1 MYVVSQQRTRRN
13 RDRSESVASED
24 GTLDQQRVHEIADP
38 LLDRWRSG
46 AELVGV
52 RRRLQSVFGAGLL
65 IIAIQLLLSP
75 GGITGSLIAL
85 WFLLSI
91 PVVTVAGC
99 LLVLL
104 REPSNARSVWWDNS
118 VPATVGLLSLAGL
131 VRFGAA
137 SPVGRAL
144 WELVIGDEHPDANS
158 YEFGEEETVDLGA
171 VRRIRRYIWYAVVG
185 SAAIMLIEQVV
196 LNDLFGGIQGTELT
210 GAEFGLVATAAVVI
224 GAVAG
229 GIAAVV
235 GR

>member
-1 MYVVSQQRTRRN
+1 MSQQRTRRE
-13 RDRSESVASED
+13 RERSDAAVSGD
-24 GTLDQQRVHEIADP
+24 GTLDQQRVHDIADP

-46 AELVGV
+46 TELAAV

-65 IIAIQLLLSP
+65 IVAIQLLLSP
-75 GGITGSLIAL
+75 GGLTGTLITL

-118 VPATVGLLSLAGL
+118 VPATVGLLSLVGL
-131 VRFGAA
+131 VRFGAT

-144 WELVIGDEHPDANS
+144 WEVLLGDEHPDAER

-171 VRRIRRYIWYAVVG
+171 VENIRRYIWYAVVG
-185 SAAIMLIEQVV
+185 SAVVILIEQA
-196 LNDLFGGIQGTELT
+196 LLSELSGQGIELT
-210 GAEFGLVATAAVVI
+210 GTEFALFAI
-224 GAVAG
+224 GAVVFGVVAG
-229 GIAAVV
+229 FLSAVV

>member
-1 MYVVSQQRTRRN
+1 MSQQRTRRE
-13 RDRSESVASED
+13 RDRSESVVSGD
-24 GTLDQQRVHEIADP
+24 GTLDQQRVHEMADP

-46 AELVGV
+46 AELAAV
-52 RRRLQSVFGAGLL
+52 RRRLQSVLGAGLL
-65 IIAIQLLLSP
+65 IIAIRFLLSP
-75 GGITGSLIAL
+75 GGLTGTLIAL

-118 VPATVGLLSLAGL
+118 VPATVGLLSLVGL

-144 WELVIGDEHPDANS
+144 WEVLIGDEHPDAQR
-158 YEFGEEETVDLGA
+158 YEFGEEETVDLSA
-171 VRRIRRYIWYAVVG
+171 VKKIRRYIWYAVVG
-185 SAAIMLIEQVV
+185 SAAIVVIEQVV
-196 LNDLFGGIQGTELT
+196 LNDLFGEGIELT
-210 GAEFGLVATAAVVI
+210 MAEFGLFGVSAVVL
-224 GAVAG
+224 GVVAG
-229 GIAAVV
+229 FLSAVV